1 MKYLDEINSFYT
13 LLETNS
19 LSTPS
24 IALWHALMHICNRT
38 GWKREFN
45 AANAVLELKTGLS
58 KPAVRRARNA
68 LKQAG
73 LIDFVPRKGQQ
84 STTYILISIADRAIA
99 ERSVP
104 QSVPQSDAQTVPQ
117 TVPQSVHS
125 PIAEH
130 SVPQSVPQTVPQTD
144 AQAVTIPRLDKDK
157 DKTKPLQHVVR
168 DAEGLKSVVNFFQ
181 NNYHPVASPYE
192 QDRLVG
198 LVTDYGAD
206 HVIRALQI
214 SIENSAKS
222 LKYVEAV
229 LRNAQE
235 RGWEWEQGR
244 VREKEAEACSDGA
257 ARYLAKRKAR
267 QEGKPAVL
275 VEKEAEQNGSRSV
288 GLHERAAVV
297 SVSEC
302 KTRQSGGLEK
312 VLGDL

>member
-104 QSVPQSDAQTVPQ
+104 Q
-117 TVPQSVHS
+117 
-125 PIAEH
+125 
-130 SVPQSVPQTVPQTD
+130 TVPQTD

-168 DAEGLKSVVNFFQ
+168 DMDGVKSVVKFFQ

-244 VREKEAEACSDGA
+244 VQEKETEACSDGA

-267 QEGKPAVL
+267 QEGKTAAL
-275 VEKEAEQNGSRSV
+275 VEKEAERNGSRSI
-288 GLHERAAVV
+288 GLHERATVV
-297 SVSEC
+297 SVSER